1 MTGFLIGLAA
11 GVILAALVML
21 LISYAKTGGI
31 LGFFVSQRY
40 AGYRKVLVATIGRPF
55 DENAISVAARVVAQ
69 EGLVQTLYVAEIPLN
84 RPLESGA
91 EQELSAGMEELE
103 ESARIAKKLGVR
115 PLPRLERSRLGSKTI
130 VEIQREEAFDA
141 VVLDVRLGNRSGR
154 QGRKVAEY
162 VQKHATCNV
171 IVVSGQQSE

>member
-11 GVILAALVML
+11 GVVLAALVAL
-21 LISYAKTGGI
+21 LISYVKTGGV
-31 LGFFVSQRY
+31 LRLFVGQRY
-40 AGYRKVLVATIGRPF
+40 AGYRKVLVATVGRPF
-55 DENAISVAARVVAQ
+55 DEKAISIAARVVAR

-103 ESARIAKKLGVR
+103 ESASIAKRLGVR

-141 VVLDVRLGNRSGR
+141 VVLDLRLGNKSGR
-154 QGRKVAEY
+154 QGRKAAEY
-162 VQKHATCNV
+162 VQEHATCKV

>member
-1 MTGFLIGLAA
+1 
-11 GVILAALVML
+11 
-21 LISYAKTGGI
+21 
-31 LGFFVSQRY
+31 
-40 AGYRKVLVATIGRPF
+40 
-55 DENAISVAARVVAQ
+55 
-69 EGLVQTLYVAEIPLN
+69 
-84 RPLESGA
+84 
-91 EQELSAGMEELE
+91 MEELE

>member
-11 GVILAALVML
+11 GVFLAALALL
-21 LISYAKTGGI
+21 LISHVSTGGFPR
-31 LGFFVSQRY
+31 LFAGQRF
-40 AGYRKVLVATIGRPF
+40 AGYGKVLVATIGRPF
-55 DENAISVAARVVAQ
+55 DENAIGVAARIVARD
-69 EGLVQTLYVAEIPLN
+69 GLVQTLYVAEIPLN

-103 ESARIAKKLGVR
+103 ESASIAKKLGVR

-130 VEIQREEAFDA
+130 VEIQKEEAFDA
-141 VVLDVRLGNRSGR
+141 VVLDVRLGNKSGR

-162 VQKHATCNV
+162 VQEHATCRV